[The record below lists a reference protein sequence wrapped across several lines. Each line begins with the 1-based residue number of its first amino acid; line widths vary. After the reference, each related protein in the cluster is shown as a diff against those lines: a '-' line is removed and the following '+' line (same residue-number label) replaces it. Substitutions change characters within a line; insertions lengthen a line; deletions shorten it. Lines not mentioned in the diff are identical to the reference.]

1 MSVKTY
7 ERFLAENLAGEY
19 CYYGPGSLVPLV
31 KKLYDEGKSL
41 SVVSMYLRSL
51 GIDEMRRQYV
61 IGCVFGQEAEIE
73 ESSIFED
80 DIDDL
85 ISTDLEDDL
94 TGTSTKKDDKKDK
107 KDSEDTEDGEDDED
121 SEDAGDGEDDK
132 TKSEATDLLQKI
144 LDDQKKMDKIKSI
157 LKEHK
162 TSDMPSD
169 LTIDNIVAYEN
180 KLRLSLNQKRS
191 ESNQ

>member
-31 KKLYDEGKSL
+31 RKLYDEGKSL

-61 IGCVFGQEAEIE
+61 IGCVFGQDCEIE
-73 ESSIFED
+73 ESSVFED
-80 DIDDL
+80 DVDDL
-85 ISTDLEDDL
+85 ISTDTEDDL
-94 TGTSTKKDDKKDK
+94 AGSKKDK
-107 KDSEDTEDGEDDED
+107 DEKKDKDKDDED
-121 SEDAGDGEDDK
+121 DDEEEDDDEDGDEE
-132 TKSEATDLLQKI
+132 KSDATEPLQQI

-169 LTIDNIVAYEN
+169 LTVENIVAYEN
-180 KLRLSLNQKRS
+180 KLRLSLNQKPS
-191 ESNQ
+191 ETNQ